1 MASSSTDGTPARR
14 SDGDDAVDA
23 RDEPTAGTVREPTV
37 ALPEDPD
44 VQAVI
49 DRYETI
55 LQARSGRPEAEDR
68 SPDDRGPLRRFLDW
82 LRRR

>member
-14 SDGDDAVDA
+14 PDGDDAVDA
-23 RDEPTAGTVREPTV
+23 RDEPTVGTAREPAVTI
-37 ALPEDPD
+37 PEDPD
-44 VQAVI
+44 VQAVV

-55 LQARSGRPEAEDR
+55 LQARTGRPEPEDR
-68 SPDDRGPLRRFLDW
+68 SPDDRGRLRRFLDW